1 MKEEK
6 KKMAGS
12 KITIRDA
19 NEKDLTSLVKLFT
32 NVKEVKD
39 YVGAKHNKS
48 YFKAYIDA
56 HGRALFVAEIDGV
69 VLGAMNLEYERGEY
83 LFLNNVVVSKVARGK
98 GVGGALMKY
107 MESFAKKN
115 KIKRILLFVYKWN
128 KQMQKVVEHYNY
140 VHNGELFLYSKK
152 M

>member
-48 YFKAYIDA
+48 YF
-56 HGRALFVAEIDGV
+56 
-69 VLGAMNLEYERGEY
+69 
-83 LFLNNVVVSKVARGK
+83 
-98 GVGGALMKY
+98 
-107 MESFAKKN
+107 
-115 KIKRILLFVYKWN
+115 
-128 KQMQKVVEHYNY
+128 NY
-140 VHNGELFLYSKK
+140 
-152 M
+152 